1 MDYIAHLTED
11 KRVQKLVDH
20 CENTAKLTGN
30 FAAVFD
36 EEKIGYQTGLLH
48 DIGKYSQ
55 EFQKYIRGNG
65 SSPDHSTAGCQECKR
80 NMFSAFCIAGHHA
93 GLPDL
98 GTPGDTSS
106 TPT

>member
-48 DIGKYSQ
+48 PHGVRGLKSAQCHKASPYIGTRHYPFWILDFLQSLL
-55 EFQKYIRGNG
+55 N
-65 SSPDHSTAGCQECKR
+65 R
-80 NMFSAFCIAGHHA
+80 NCRTI
-93 GLPDL
+93 L
-98 GTPGDTSS
+98 
-106 TPT
+106 

>member
-55 EFQKYIRGNG
+55 EF
-65 SSPDHSTAGCQECKR
+65 
-80 NMFSAFCIAGHHA
+80 
-93 GLPDL
+93 
-98 GTPGDTSS
+98 
-106 TPT
+106 